1 MVASTIPITLFALPS
16 GTIGAASRTIP
27 SAACGFLYG
36 IKKQHRTFDY
46 SHVYVQSAYATYIVH
61 KYFTTIVSTL
71 A

>member
-1 MVASTIPITLFALPS
+1 M
-16 GTIGAASRTIP
+16 R
-27 SAACGFLYG
+27 FLYG

>member
-1 MVASTIPITLFALPS
+1 M
-16 GTIGAASRTIP
+16 R
-27 SAACGFLYG
+27 FLYG

-61 KYFTTIVSTL
+61 KYFTMIVSTL